1 MPTIEE
7 VYRELNYPSK
17 RKLALALHARRIPFT
32 GEQLEELTRTSAT
45 RQIFAPPPKYE
56 GKITSARMNERWQ
69 ADLANMTS
77 KPGGSGEDH
86 ILFVMDIFTRRVWAR
101 ALKGSTAITTA
112 NAFES
117 ILEEASDKPV
127 ELNTDGG
134 GEFSSSFSKMLERQ
148 GINHRVKP
156 TPDSRNDIATLD
168 SAMGTIKQALEKEKT
183 VQKENDFTKVLDKVI
198 RGYNASPHS
207 HLDNE
212 APKDIE
218 GNLGLRFELRR
229 DAVKENQH
237 NASVNTKIQNKLK
250 NEGAFRTLVPG
261 SQFKR
266 RDQPRYSNEVH
277 GVASQVGNVTKDEK
291 GEIHLSKLLLPV
303 PATSQSTETMQFARG
318 GSARI
323 EAAKKQTLQP
333 HADALIAR
341 LQELGRSMTTAD
353 ASKFLRTKP
362 GFEAA
367 IRSVS
372 TFGEFVRLFPTT
384 LTLVTAAKTGGMSRV
399 ALKATERK
407 RLRGKQTDPARV
419 NPPTRRRLT
428 FKQPEQA
435 A

>member
-1 MPTIEE
+1 MTTIQE
-7 VYRELNYPSK
+7 VYKELNFPSK

-32 GEQLEELTRTSAT
+32 GEELEELTRTSAT

-56 GKITSARMNERWQ
+56 GTITSARMNERWQ

-77 KPGGSGEDH
+77 KPGGGGEDH

-101 ALKGSTAITTA
+101 AMKGNTAVTTA

-117 ILEEASDKPV
+117 ILTETGAKPV

-134 GEFSSSFSKMLERQ
+134 GEFSSSFSKMLERH

-168 SAMGTIKQALEKEKT
+168 SAMGTIKVGLEKQKT
-183 VQKENDFTKVLDKVI
+183 AQKQNDFTKVLDEVI
-198 RGYNASPHS
+198 KGYNASPHS

-237 NASVNTKIQNKLK
+237 NVSVNTKIQNRLT

-277 GVASQVGNVTKDEK
+277 KVTSQVGNITKDDK
-291 GEIHLSKLLLPV
+291 GEVHVSKLLLAV
-303 PATSQSTETMQFARG
+303 PATSQSTETMQYARG
-318 GSARI
+318 GSARV
-323 EAAKKQTLQP
+323 ETAKKETLQP
-333 HADALIAR
+333 YADALIAK
-341 LQELGRSMTTAD
+341 LQEVGRSMTTAD
-353 ASKFLRTKP
+353 ASKFLRTRP

-384 LTLVTAAKTGGMSRV
+384 LTLVTAAKTGGDV
-399 ALKATERK
+399 ACRLKEVREETF
-407 RLRGKQTDPARV
+407 AR
-419 NPPTRRRLT
+419 
-428 FKQPEQA
+428 
-435 A
+435 

>member
-1 MPTIEE
+1 MATVEE

-17 RKLALALHARRIPFT
+17 RKLALDLHARQIPST
-32 GEQLEELTRTSAT
+32 GEQLEELTRTSAM

-56 GKITSARMNERWQ
+56 GKVTSARMNERWQ

-77 KPGGSGEDH
+77 KPGGGGEDH

-101 ALKGSTAITTA
+101 AMKGSTAITAA

-117 ILEEASDKPV
+117 ILEEAGAKPV

-148 GINHRVKP
+148 GINHRRKL
-156 TPDSRNDIATLD
+156 TPDSRNDLATLD
-168 SAMGTIKQALEKEKT
+168 SAIGVIKVGIEKEKT
-183 VQKENDFTKVLDKVI
+183 ERKENDFTKVLDKVI

-212 APKDIE
+212 APKDVE
-218 GNLGLRFELRR
+218 GNIGFRFELRR
-229 DAVKENQH
+229 DAAKENQH
-237 NASVNTKIQNKLK
+237 NVSINTKIQNRLT

-266 RDQPRYSNEVH
+266 RDQPRYSNDVH
-277 GVASQVGNVTKDEK
+277 NVISQVGNVTKDEK

-303 PATSQSTETMQFARG
+303 PATSQTTETMQFARG

-323 EAAKKQTLQP
+323 EAAKKQSLQP
-333 HADALIAR
+333 HADALVAR

-362 GFEAA
+362 GFNLA

-384 LTLVTAAKTGGMSRV
+384 LTLMTAVRTGGTSRV
-399 ALKATERK
+399 GLKASERR
-407 RLRGKQTDPARV
+407 RLRGKQTERA
-419 NPPTRRRLT
+419 NPPRIRLR
-428 FKQPEQA
+428 FKQPEPA

>member
-1 MPTIEE
+1 MATVEE

-17 RKLALALHARRIPFT
+17 RKLALALHARQIPFT
-32 GEQLEELTRTSAT
+32 GEQLEELTRTSAM

-56 GKITSARMNERWQ
+56 GKVTSARMNERWQ

-101 ALKGSTAITTA
+101 AMKGSTAITAA

-117 ILEEASDKPV
+117 ILEEAGAKPV

-148 GINHRVKP
+148 GINHRRKL
-156 TPDSRNDIATLD
+156 TPDSRNDLATLD
-168 SAMGTIKQALEKEKT
+168 SAMGVIKVGIEKEKT
-183 VQKENDFTKVLDKVI
+183 ERTENDFTKVLDKVI

-212 APKDIE
+212 APKDVE
-218 GNLGLRFELRR
+218 GNIGLRFELRR
-229 DAVKENQH
+229 DAVKDNQH
-237 NASVNTKIQNKLK
+237 NVSINTKIQNRLT

-266 RDQPRYSNEVH
+266 RDQPRYSNDVH
-277 GVASQVGNVTKDEK
+277 NVISQVGNVTKDEK

-303 PATSQSTETMQFARG
+303 PATSQTTETMQFARG

-323 EAAKKQTLQP
+323 EAAKKQSLQP
-333 HADALIAR
+333 HADALVAR

-362 GFEAA
+362 GFNVA
-367 IRSVS
+367 IRNVS
-372 TFGEFVRLFPTT
+372 TFGEFVRLFPET
-384 LTLVTAAKTGGMSRV
+384 LTLITAAKTGGMSRV
-399 ALKATERK
+399 GLKASERR
-407 RLRGKQTDPARV
+407 RLRGKQTDPSRA
-419 NPPTRRRLT
+419 NPPRRLR
-428 FKQPEQA
+428 FKQPETA

>member
-1 MPTIEE
+1 MTTIQE
-7 VYRELNYPSK
+7 VYKELNFPSK

-32 GEQLEELTRTSAT
+32 GEELEELTRTSAT

-56 GKITSARMNERWQ
+56 GTITSARMNERWQ

-77 KPGGSGEDH
+77 KPGGGGEDH

-101 ALKGSTAITTA
+101 AMKGNTAVTTA

-117 ILEEASDKPV
+117 ILAEAGAKPV

-134 GEFSSSFSKMLERQ
+134 GEFSSSFSKMLERH

-168 SAMGTIKQALEKEKT
+168 SAMGTIKVGLEKQKT
-183 VQKENDFTKVLDKVI
+183 AQKQNDFTKVLDEVI
-198 RGYNASPHS
+198 KGYNASPHS

-237 NASVNTKIQNKLK
+237 NVSVNTKIQNRLT

-277 GVASQVGNVTKDEK
+277 KVTSQVGNITKDDK
-291 GEIHLSKLLLPV
+291 GEVHVSKLLLAV
-303 PATSQSTETMQFARG
+303 PATSQSTETMQYARG
-318 GSARI
+318 GSARV
-323 EAAKKQTLQP
+323 ETAKKETLQP
-333 HADALIAR
+333 YADALIAK
-341 LQELGRSMTTAD
+341 LQEVGRSMTTAD
-353 ASKFLRTKP
+353 ASKFLRTRP

-372 TFGEFVRLFPTT
+372 TFGEFVRLFPSALT
-384 LTLVTAAKTGGMSRV
+384 LTTAATGGVSRV
-399 ALKATERK
+399 GLKGAERR
-407 RLRGKQTDPARV
+407 RLRGKQTDPTRV

-428 FKQPEQA
+428 FKQPEPA
-435 A
+435 S

>member
-1 MPTIEE
+1 MSTIED
-7 VYRELNYPSK
+7 VYRELNFPSK

-32 GEQLEELTRTSAT
+32 GEQLDELTRTSAV
-45 RQIFAPPPKYE
+45 RQIFGPPPKYE
-56 GKITSARMNERWQ
+56 GKVTSGRMNERWQ

-77 KPGGSGEDH
+77 KPGGNSEDH

-101 ALKGSTAITTA
+101 AIKGSTAVTVA

-117 ILEEASDKPV
+117 ILEEAGSKPTQ
-127 ELNTDGG
+127 LNTDAG
-134 GEFSSSFSKMLERQ
+134 GEFSSSFSKMLERR
-148 GINHRVKP
+148 GINHRVKL
-156 TPDSRNDIATLD
+156 TPDSRNDLATLD

-183 VQKENDFTKVLDKVI
+183 VQKENDFTKVLGKVI

-212 APKDIE
+212 APKDVE
-218 GNLGLRFELRR
+218 GNIGLRFELRR

-237 NASVNTKIQNKLK
+237 NVSVNNKIQNKLK

-266 RDQPRYSNEVH
+266 RDQPRYGNEVH
-277 GVASQVGNVTKDEK
+277 NVVSQVGNLTKDEK
-291 GEIHLSKLLLPV
+291 GEIHLSKLLLPI
-303 PATSQSTETMQFARG
+303 PATSLSTETMQFARG

-333 HADALIAR
+333 HADTLVAKLH
-341 LQELGRSMTTAD
+341 EVGRSMTTAD

-362 GFEAA
+362 GFDAA

-372 TFGEFVRLFPTT
+372 TFGEFIKLFPDT
-384 LTLVTAAKTGGMSRV
+384 LTLITSVKTGGASRV
-399 ALKATERK
+399 GLKASERR
-407 RLRGKQTDPARV
+407 RLRGKQADPTR
-419 NPPTRRRLT
+419 NLPRRRLR
-428 FKQPEQA
+428 FKQPA

>member
-1 MPTIEE
+1 MATVEE

-17 RKLALALHARRIPFT
+17 RKLALALHARQIPFT
-32 GEQLEELTRTSAT
+32 GEQLEELTRTSAM

-56 GKITSARMNERWQ
+56 GKVTSARMNERWQ

-101 ALKGSTAITTA
+101 AMKGSTAITAA

-117 ILEEASDKPV
+117 ILEEAGAKPV

-148 GINHRVKP
+148 GINHRRKL
-156 TPDSRNDIATLD
+156 TPDSRNDLATLD
-168 SAMGTIKQALEKEKT
+168 SAMGVIKVGIEKEKT
-183 VQKENDFTKVLDKVI
+183 ERKENDFTKVLDKVI

-212 APKDIE
+212 APKDVEANI
-218 GNLGLRFELRR
+218 GLRFELRR

-237 NASVNTKIQNKLK
+237 NVSINTKIQNRLT

-261 SQFKR
+261 SQFKG
-266 RDQPRYSNEVH
+266 RDQPLYSNEVH
-277 GVASQVGNVTKDEK
+277 NVTPQVGNVTKDKK

-303 PATSQSTETMQFARG
+303 PATSQTTETMQFARG

-323 EAAKKQTLQP
+323 EAAKKQSLQP
-333 HADALIAR
+333 HADALVAR
-341 LQELGRSMTTAD
+341 LQEVGRSMTTAD

-362 GFEAA
+362 GFDAA

-384 LTLVTAAKTGGMSRV
+384 LTLITAARTGGTSRV
-399 ALKATERK
+399 GLKASERR
-407 RLRGKQTDPARV
+407 RLRGKQTVPSRDPPRI
-419 NPPTRRRLT
+419 RLR
-428 FKQPEQA
+428 FKQPEPA

>member
-1 MPTIEE
+1 
-7 VYRELNYPSK
+7 V
-17 RKLALALHARRIPFT
+17 
-32 GEQLEELTRTSAT
+32 
-45 RQIFAPPPKYE
+45 
-56 GKITSARMNERWQ
+56 
-69 ADLANMTS
+69 
-77 KPGGSGEDH
+77 
-86 ILFVMDIFTRRVWAR
+86 VV
-101 ALKGSTAITTA
+101 A

-117 ILEEASDKPV
+117 ILEEAGAKPV

-148 GINHRVKP
+148 GINHRRKL

-168 SAMGTIKQALEKEKT
+168 SAMGTIKVGLEKQKT
-183 VQKENDFTKVLDKVI
+183 AQKENDFTKVLDKVI

-212 APKDIE
+212 APKDVE
-218 GNLGLRFELRR
+218 GNIGLRFELRR

-237 NASVNTKIQNKLK
+237 NVSVNTQIQNKLT
-250 NEGAFRTLVPG
+250 NEGAFRTVVPG

-277 GVASQVGNVTKDEK
+277 SVASQVGNVTKDEK

-333 HADALIAR
+333 HADALVAR
-341 LQELGRSMTTAD
+341 LEELGRSMTTAD

-362 GFEAA
+362 GFVRRNLEASA
-367 IRSVS
+367 VVMLRPSSSNLATSASAWGCRVCFFAASILALPPLANCMVSVDWLVAGTGRSN
-372 TFGEFVRLFPTT
+372 L
-384 LTLVTAAKTGGMSRV
+384 
-399 ALKATERK
+399 LK
-407 RLRGKQTDPARV
+407 
-419 NPPTRRRLT
+419 
-428 FKQPEQA
+428 
-435 A
+435 

>member
-32 GEQLEELTRTSAT
+32 GEQLEELTRTSAM

-56 GKITSARMNERWQ
+56 GKVTSARMNERWQ

-101 ALKGSTAITTA
+101 AMKGSTAITAA

-117 ILEEASDKPV
+117 ILEEAGAKPV

-148 GINHRVKP
+148 GINHRRKL
-156 TPDSRNDIATLD
+156 TPDSRNDLATLD
-168 SAMGTIKQALEKEKT
+168 SAMGVIKVGIEKEKT
-183 VQKENDFTKVLDKVI
+183 ERKENDFTKVLDKVI

-212 APKDIE
+212 APKDVE
-218 GNLGLRFELRR
+218 GNIGLRFELRR

-237 NASVNTKIQNKLK
+237 NVSINTKIHNRLT

-277 GVASQVGNVTKDEK
+277 NVVSQVGNVTKDEK

-323 EAAKKQTLQP
+323 EAAKRQNLQP
-333 HADALIAR
+333 HADALVAR
-341 LQELGRSMTTAD
+341 LQEVGRSMTTAD

-362 GFEAA
+362 GFDAA

-384 LTLVTAAKTGGMSRV
+384 LTLITVAKTGGMSRV
-399 ALKATERK
+399 GLKASERR
-407 RLRGKQTDPARV
+407 RLRGKQTVPSRDPPRI
-419 NPPTRRRLT
+419 RLR
-428 FKQPEQA
+428 FKQPEPA

>member
-1 MPTIEE
+1 MATVEE

-17 RKLALALHARRIPFT
+17 RKLALALHARQIPFT
-32 GEQLEELTRTSAT
+32 GEQLEELTRTSAM
-45 RQIFAPPPKYE
+45 RQIFAPPPKYA
-56 GKITSARMNERWQ
+56 GKVTSARMNERWQ

-101 ALKGSTAITTA
+101 AMKGSTAITAA

-117 ILEEASDKPV
+117 ILEEAGAKPV

-148 GINHRVKP
+148 GINHRRKL
-156 TPDSRNDIATLD
+156 TPDSRNDLATLD
-168 SAMGTIKQALEKEKT
+168 SAMGVIKVGIEKEKT
-183 VQKENDFTKVLDKVI
+183 ERKENDFTKVLDKVI

-212 APKDIE
+212 APKDVE
-218 GNLGLRFELRR
+218 GNIGLRFELRR

-237 NASVNTKIQNKLK
+237 NVSINTKIQNRLT

-266 RDQPRYSNEVH
+266 RDQPRYSNDVH
-277 GVASQVGNVTKDEK
+277 NVISQVGNVTKDEK

-303 PATSQSTETMQFARG
+303 PATSQTTETMQFARG

-323 EAAKKQTLQP
+323 EAAKKQSLQP
-333 HADALIAR
+333 HADALVAR

-362 GFEAA
+362 GFNLA

-384 LTLVTAAKTGGMSRV
+384 LTLMTAVRTGGTSRV
-399 ALKATERK
+399 GLKASERR
-407 RLRGKQTDPARV
+407 RLRGKQTERA
-419 NPPTRRRLT
+419 NPPRIRLR
-428 FKQPEQA
+428 FKQPEPA

>member
-7 VYRELNYPSK
+7 VYQELNYPSK
-17 RKLALALHARRIPFT
+17 RKLALALHARHIPFT

-56 GKITSARMNERWQ
+56 GKVTSAHINERWQ

-77 KPGGSGEDH
+77 KPGANGEDH

-101 ALKGSTAITTA
+101 ALKGSTSAVVT
-112 NAFES
+112 NSFES
-117 ILEEASDKPV
+117 ILEEVGAKPTQ
-127 ELNTDGG
+127 LNTDAG

-148 GINHRVKP
+148 GINHRVKL
-156 TPDSRNDIATLD
+156 TPDSRNDLSTLD

-183 VQKENDFTKVLDKVI
+183 VQRENDFTKVLDKVI

-218 GNLGLRFELRR
+218 GNIGLRFELRQ
-229 DAVKENQH
+229 DAVKENKH
-237 NASVNTKIQNKLK
+237 NVSINIKIQSKLR

-277 GVASQVGNVTKDEK
+277 NVASQVGNVTKDEK
-291 GEIHLSKLLLPV
+291 GEIYSSKLLLPV

-333 HADALIAR
+333 HADALVAR
-341 LQELGRSMTTAD
+341 LQEVGRSMTTAD

-362 GFEAA
+362 GFDAA

-384 LTLVTAAKTGGMSRV
+384 LTLITAARTGGMSRV
-399 ALKATERK
+399 GLKTSERR
-407 RLRGKQTDPARV
+407 RLRGKQADPPRD
-419 NPPTRRRLT
+419 PPRRRLR
-428 FKQPEQA
+428 FKQPEPA

>member
-1 MPTIEE
+1 MTTIQE
-7 VYRELNYPSK
+7 VYKELNFPSK

-32 GEQLEELTRTSAT
+32 GEELEELTRTSAT

-101 ALKGSTAITTA
+101 AMKGNTALTTA

-117 ILEEASDKPV
+117 ILGEAGAKPV
-127 ELNTDGG
+127 ELNTDAG

-168 SAMGTIKQALEKEKT
+168 SAMGTIKQSLEKEKT

-229 DAVKENQH
+229 DAIKENQH
-237 NASVNTKIQNKLK
+237 NVSVNSKKQNKLSK
-250 NEGAFRTLVPG
+250 EGAFRTLVPG

-266 RDQPRYSNEVH
+266 RDQPRYSDEVH
-277 GVASQVGNVTKDEK
+277 KVSSQVGNVTKDDK
-291 GEIHLSKLLLPV
+291 GQIYLSKLLLPV

-318 GSARI
+318 GSART
-323 EAAKKQTLQP
+323 EAVKKQTLQP
-333 HADALIAR
+333 YADTLIAR
-341 LQELGRSMTTAD
+341 LQELGHSMTTAE
-353 ASKFLRTKP
+353 ASIFLRTKQ

-372 TFGEFVRLFPTT
+372 TFGEFVRLFPTA
-384 LTLVTAAKTGGMSRV
+384 LSLATAAKTGGISRV
-399 ALKATERK
+399 GLKASER
-407 RLRGKQTDPARV
+407 RRVRGKHTV
-419 NPPTRRRLT
+419 T
-428 FKQPEQA
+428 
-435 A
+435 

>member
-1 MPTIEE
+1 MTTIQE
-7 VYRELNYPSK
+7 VYKELNFPSK

-32 GEQLEELTRTSAT
+32 GEELEELTRTSAT

-56 GKITSARMNERWQ
+56 GTITSAHMNERWQ

-77 KPGGSGEDH
+77 KPGGGGEDH

-101 ALKGSTAITTA
+101 AMKGNTAVTTA

-117 ILEEASDKPV
+117 ILAEAGAKPV
-127 ELNTDGG
+127 ELSTDAG
-134 GEFSSSFSKMLERQ
+134 GEFSSSFSKMLERH

-168 SAMGTIKQALEKEKT
+168 SAMGTIKVGLEKQKT
-183 VQKENDFTKVLDKVI
+183 AQKQNDFTKVLDEVI
-198 RGYNASPHS
+198 KGYNASPHS

-237 NASVNTKIQNKLK
+237 NVSVNTKIQNRLT

-277 GVASQVGNVTKDEK
+277 KVTSQVGNITKDDK
-291 GEIHLSKLLLPV
+291 GEVHVSKLLLAV
-303 PATSQSTETMQFARG
+303 PATSQSTETMQYARG
-318 GSARI
+318 GSARV
-323 EAAKKQTLQP
+323 ETAKKETLQP
-333 HADALIAR
+333 YADALIAK
-341 LQELGRSMTTAD
+341 LQEVGRSMTTAD
-353 ASKFLRTKP
+353 ASKFLRTRP

-372 TFGEFVRLFPTT
+372 TFGEFVRLFPSA
-384 LTLVTAAKTGGMSRV
+384 LTFTTAATGGVSRV
-399 ALKATERK
+399 GLKGAERR
-407 RLRGKQTDPARV
+407 RLRGKQTDPTRV

-428 FKQPEQA
+428 FKQPEPA
-435 A
+435 S

>member
-32 GEQLEELTRTSAT
+32 GEQLEELTRTSAM

-56 GKITSARMNERWQ
+56 GKVTSARMNERWQ

-77 KPGGSGEDH
+77 KPGGGGEDH

-101 ALKGSTAITTA
+101 AMKGSTAITAA

-117 ILEEASDKPV
+117 ILEEAGAKPV

-148 GINHRVKP
+148 GINHRRKL
-156 TPDSRNDIATLD
+156 TPDSRNDLATLD
-168 SAMGTIKQALEKEKT
+168 SAMGVIKVGIEKEKT
-183 VQKENDFTKVLDKVI
+183 ERKENDFTKVLDKVI

-212 APKDIE
+212 APKDVE
-218 GNLGLRFELRR
+218 GNIGLRFELRR

-237 NASVNTKIQNKLK
+237 NVSINTKIHNRLT

-277 GVASQVGNVTKDEK
+277 NVVSQVGNVTKDEK

-323 EAAKKQTLQP
+323 EAAKRQNLQP
-333 HADALIAR
+333 HADALVAR
-341 LQELGRSMTTAD
+341 LQEVGRSMTTAD

-362 GFEAA
+362 GFDAA

-384 LTLVTAAKTGGMSRV
+384 LTLITGAKTGGMSRV
-399 ALKATERK
+399 GLKASERR
-407 RLRGKQTDPARV
+407 RLRGKQTGASRDPPRI
-419 NPPTRRRLT
+419 RLR
-428 FKQPEQA
+428 FKQHEPA